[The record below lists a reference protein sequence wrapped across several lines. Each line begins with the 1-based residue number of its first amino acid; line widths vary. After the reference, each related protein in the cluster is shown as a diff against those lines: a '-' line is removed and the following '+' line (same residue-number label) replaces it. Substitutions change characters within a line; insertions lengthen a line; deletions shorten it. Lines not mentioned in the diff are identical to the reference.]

1 MSYSIEMGAYEEFC
15 LRMGVIN
22 VDTIRLAIEIDNGLV
37 RPNMQFDE
45 SRIKSIFLFD
55 DEINEQE
62 ESEVKLT
69 AE

>member
-37 RPNMQFDE
+37 RPNMRFDE